1 MRKTKIETIKIIFIV
16 KALTIII
23 FNIAHTAESM
33 KDLSMTVVLSVEII
47 KKRSYQNDNFFVSIG
62 RYKLTF
68 NICYI
73 YNNTFNK
80 NLSILKGFLIHI

>member
-1 MRKTKIETIKIIFIV
+1 M

-23 FNIAHTAESM
+23 FNIAHIVESM
-33 KDLSMTVVLSVEII
+33 KDLSMTDVLSVEII

-62 RYKLTF
+62 RYKFTF

-73 YNNTFNK
+73 YNNLFNK
-80 NLSILKGFLIHI
+80 ILSILKGVLIDI